1 MQGGSGLGGVYS
13 GQGGNGAH
21 FPSQEESQM
30 DLDEFAKHIGI
41 KGTCTTVEKS
51 YFRLTSAPDPGEV
64 RPEPVLQEALRML
77 VTKWAEKKADYKY
90 IDD

>member
-13 GQGGNGAH
+13 GQAGNGSH

-41 KGTCTTVEKS
+41 KVSENLISPGGIFLVKDLFLPVS
-51 YFRLTSAPDPGEV
+51 PMVVVLRDLIFINPLGSNAIVANRLT
-64 RPEPVLQEALRML
+64 
-77 VTKWAEKKADYKY
+77 
-90 IDD
+90 